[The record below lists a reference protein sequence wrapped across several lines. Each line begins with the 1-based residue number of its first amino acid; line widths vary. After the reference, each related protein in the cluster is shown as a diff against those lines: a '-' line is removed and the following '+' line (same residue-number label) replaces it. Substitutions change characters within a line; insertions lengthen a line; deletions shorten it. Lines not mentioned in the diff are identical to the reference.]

1 MISSPNDAILFL
13 GRFHPVLVHLPI
25 GGLVLL
31 GVLELLAKFPRFK
44 GAAQNNRLILGLTTA
59 ASLITASLGWML
71 SQSGDYDAQ
80 LVHWHKWAGFGVV
93 VGCAGTLLLSWLSRP
108 WVSRLSLLATLA
120 VLVVA
125 SHLGSSITH
134 GRGFLTRYA
143 LGAFRTLGGGNGRAP
158 AAPRLHSDLTRQ
170 PVFGALIQPI
180 LQRRCS
186 ACHGL
191 EKRKADLSVETYEA
205 LLKGGKDGPVLIAGK
220 AFDSPVIQ
228 RLLLPL
234 SDEDHM
240 PPEGKPQPTPAE
252 IMALQWW
259 IDCGA
264 PPAKT
269 VGDLKP
275 GPEVLRILGA
285 AQAEEDQE
293 QITRALTGA
302 TARQ

>member
-1 MISSPNDAILFL
+1 M
-13 GRFHPVLVHLPI
+13 
-25 GGLVLL
+25 
-31 GVLELLAKFPRFK
+31 
-44 GAAQNNRLILGLTTA
+44 
-59 ASLITASLGWML
+59 
-71 SQSGDYDAQ
+71 
-80 LVHWHKWAGFGVV
+80 
-93 VGCAGTLLLSWLSRP
+93 
-108 WVSRLSLLATLA
+108 

-125 SHLGSSITH
+125 SHLGASITH
-134 GRGFLTRYA
+134 GRDFLTQYA
-143 LGAFRTLGGGNGRAP
+143 PAPLRGLLGANGRAP
-158 AAPRLHSDLTRQ
+158 DAPGTKSDLTQQ

-186 ACHGL
+186 ACHGP
-191 EKRKADLSVETYEA
+191 EKRKADLSVESYET

-220 AFDSPVIQ
+220 AFDSLIIQ

-234 SDEDHM
+234 NDEDHM

-252 IMALQWW
+252 ITALQWW